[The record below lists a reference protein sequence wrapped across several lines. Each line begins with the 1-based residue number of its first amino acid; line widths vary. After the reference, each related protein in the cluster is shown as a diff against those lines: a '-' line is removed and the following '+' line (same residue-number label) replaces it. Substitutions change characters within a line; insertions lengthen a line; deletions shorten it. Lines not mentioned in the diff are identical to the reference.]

1 MVGLGFAL
9 WFTRAAK
16 SKNAASADI
25 RLSRTADRCKT
36 SNRKAFSVSIERGS
50 MISVSHAFL
59 VTAALFAPALL
70 RAQASELSVMSELRS
85 LATATTPQPPAMVI
99 KIASDIRALPAG
111 QRKLQL
117 ADGLAHLASRDD
129 PGQKAIQ
136 AVADTLAQSLAEF
149 PLSDTGDQPPA
160 PYTDLAKLIRYE
172 HVTTTLDYPFLAK
185 AIQKLVADD
194 ADVERAD
201 FTLKDLQGQDVTL
214 SRLRGK
220 VVLVNF
226 WATWCGPCRLE
237 LPDLNDFYSRFK
249 SQGLVVL
256 SITNEESLK
265 VSSFVNKTGYRA
277 PVLLDSESQ
286 AAKRF
291 HVENLP
297 RSFVFNRKGK
307 LVALAVDQRSRRQ
320 FFQMLAAAGLRP

>member
-1 MVGLGFAL
+1 MAMKYASNLSAL
-9 WFTRAAK
+9 RDHMILVRCSFVF
-16 SKNAASADI
+16 SAV
-25 RLSRTADRCKT
+25 L
-36 SNRKAFSVSIERGS
+36 F
-50 MISVSHAFL
+50 
-59 VTAALFAPALL
+59 VTPLL
-70 RAQASELSVMSELRS
+70 HAQASESSVMSELRS
-85 LATATTPQPPAMVI
+85 LATATTPQQSAAVI
-99 KIASDIRALPAG
+99 KIAAEIRTLPAG
-111 QRKLQL
+111 PHKLL
-117 ADGLAHLASRDD
+117 LSDGLAHLASRDD
-129 PGQKAIQ
+129 PGQQALQ
-136 AVADTLAQSLAEF
+136 AVADTLTQSLAES
-149 PLSDTGDQPPA
+149 PVSDMGDQTPS
-160 PYTDLAKLIRYE
+160 PYLDLAKLIRYE
-172 HVTTTLDYPFLAK
+172 HVTTTLDNSPLFK

-201 FTLKDLQGQDVTL
+201 FTLKDIHGQDFTL
-214 SRLRGK
+214 SQLRDK

-237 LPDLNDFYSRFK
+237 MPDMNDFYSRFK

-265 VSSFVNKTGYRA
+265 VSSFVSETGYRA

>member
-1 MVGLGFAL
+1 MHDRLCV
-9 WFTRAAK
+9 R
-16 SKNAASADI
+16 SSVASLI
-25 RLSRTADRCKT
+25 HIL
-36 SNRKAFSVSIERGS
+36 
-50 MISVSHAFL
+50 L
-59 VTAALFAPALL
+59 VTAVLFVPALL
-70 RAQASELSVMSELRS
+70 YAQVSESSVMSELRS

-111 QRKLQL
+111 QHKLQL
-117 ADGLAHLASRDD
+117 ADGLAHLASREDL
-129 PGQKAIQ
+129 GQKTLQ

-172 HVTTTLDYPFLAK
+172 HVTTTLDSPVLAK
-185 AIQKLVADD
+185 AIQKLAADD
-194 ADVERAD
+194 ADVEKAD
-201 FTLKDLQGQDVTL
+201 FTLKDLHGQDVTL
-214 SRLRGK
+214 SQLRGK

-237 LPDLNDFYSRFK
+237 LPDLNDLYSRFM

-265 VSSFVNKTGYRA
+265 VSSFVNKIGYRA

-320 FFQMLAAAGLRP
+320 FFLMLAAAGLRP